1 MRIASGTLP
10 ASTLSHSAAYPA
22 AAGTGKLT
30 RNASST
36 RAARSL
42 TTSRTT
48 PGAPAHARSA
58 VQGSTKNGTM
68 PAGTVA
74 VVATSSGGGSVLA
87 GAATG
92 GSEPEM
98 VGAGGSAASGV
109 ATVNGSRVSGSTAV
123 AAPPGVSG
131 RSSAAPGG
139 TAMAPLVPS
148 AGTNPMMLVGST
160 TTAVAARDNGC

>member
-1 MRIASGTLP
+1 M
-10 ASTLSHSAAYPA
+10 
-22 AAGTGKLT
+22 
-30 RNASST
+30 
-36 RAARSL
+36 
-42 TTSRTT
+42 
-48 PGAPAHARSA
+48 
-58 VQGSTKNGTM
+58 QGSTKNGTM

-98 VGAGGSAASGV
+98 VGAGGSAAVGSRGP
-109 ATVNGSRVSGSTAV
+109 VNGLRVLGSTAV

-148 AGTNPMMLVGST
+148 AGTNPMMLAGST
-160 TTAVAARDNGC
+160 TTAVAACDNGC